1 MEDEDVDAWRMM
13 LKADGEEEDVDFATI
28 AMTNQLDD
36 YNEGVL
42 STIDTVV
49 AVADR
54 MRTTKMQNEL
64 DERRMVKSNH
74 MVTLNVMLHN
84 GDAEQRFRVSVV
96 ASAHFGNVQKAV
108 AERLSIRWN
117 AAVRLRLSWL
127 KSDGVLIELNQA
139 TWRDFTSREWCN
151 LPWVVHAHDVDAD
164 AEVQMPLTDTA
175 RTLFER
181 YDLQRNGVIERA
193 ELLRMLHDVRLER
206 FQCSNAL
213 VEQFAAHEFAR
224 LDLDGSGGVTFDEF
238 TKYVTKMTAWMR
250 MELLEL
256 HSDSAMFETL
266 AGTAVEGLFPP
277 TQLPNDDALDD
288 EREYALIRTNC
299 FGIKLEV
306 PMGALPE
313 TAGLRVSVR
322 TLLESSVRYLGESG
336 DVASP
341 VAGGALPFSP
351 VVRVDCPAFA
361 NGEPPEL
368 GSPFAPRFNKPLTL
382 VIPHCFDAR
391 EGEEPIA
398 MIAGAPHGATS
409 WEHVA
414 YCGDDGSDTV
424 QLAGHEMRVKIPY
437 AGVFAAFARQ
447 SAQAVVFAARFHVFA
462 MGELPRSKPSTLR
475 VHLCPEVCRRAQAPS
490 VSSLSRTHT
499 QISLSRALS
508 RSRSLALSL
517 SRSLS
522 EWV

>member
-206 FQCSNAL
+206 FQCSNL
-213 VEQFAAHEFAR
+213 SSC
-224 LDLDGSGGVTFDEF
+224 SGVAT
-238 TKYVTKMTAWMR
+238 R
-250 MELLEL
+250 M
-256 HSDSAMFETL
+256 
-266 AGTAVEGLFPP
+266 
-277 TQLPNDDALDD
+277 
-288 EREYALIRTNC
+288 
-299 FGIKLEV
+299 K
-306 PMGALPE
+306 
-313 TAGLRVSVR
+313 
-322 TLLESSVRYLGESG
+322 SS
-336 DVASP
+336 
-341 VAGGALPFSP
+341 
-351 VVRVDCPAFA
+351 
-361 NGEPPEL
+361 
-368 GSPFAPRFNKPLTL
+368 
-382 VIPHCFDAR
+382 
-391 EGEEPIA
+391 
-398 MIAGAPHGATS
+398 
-409 WEHVA
+409 
-414 YCGDDGSDTV
+414 
-424 QLAGHEMRVKIPY
+424 
-437 AGVFAAFARQ
+437 
-447 SAQAVVFAARFHVFA
+447 
-462 MGELPRSKPSTLR
+462 
-475 VHLCPEVCRRAQAPS
+475 
-490 VSSLSRTHT
+490 
-499 QISLSRALS
+499 
-508 RSRSLALSL
+508 
-517 SRSLS
+517 
-522 EWV
+522 